1 MSSPSNYDITIL
13 GAGIVGA
20 TLAGALGGT
29 GMRVAL
35 VEARA
40 PQAAPAEG
48 WDMRVS
54 AVTRASERVF
64 DNLGAWAG
72 MVQRRVSPFREMRV
86 WESGGGEVHFD
97 SAELAEP
104 CLGHVVENRVIVEA
118 LLERL
123 ASFENVDLFRP
134 ASATHIIEGGDRTRL
149 SLDDGSRL
157 TTRLLVG
164 ADGADSVVRR
174 HAGIGMR
181 GWSYAQR
188 GVVAVV
194 RPGRHHG
201 DTAWQRFM
209 PSGPLAFLPLNDG
222 RCSIVWSSDTPRA
235 DELMQL
241 DDAQF
246 ALELESAFEYR
257 LGSIEEVSPRAAFPL
272 ALGHA
277 QAYVAPRLAL
287 IGDAAHTV
295 HPLAGQGANLGVAD
309 AAALAEV
316 VTEAVRSGR
325 DPGSYA
331 VLRRYERWR
340 KGETLLMLALMDGF
354 KRLFGNDLMPVRLVR
369 GAGLGLFDSV
379 GPLKRAVMRRA
390 MGLDGDLPR
399 LARAAPAA

>member
-1 MSSPSNYDITIL
+1 MSSPIHYDVSIL

-20 TLAGALGGT
+20 TLACALGRS

-40 PQAAPAEG
+40 PLAAPAQG

-104 CLGHVVENRVIVEA
+104 CLGHIVENRVIVEA

-123 ASFENVDLFRP
+123 ASFENVSLFRP
-134 ASATHIIEGGDRTRL
+134 ASATRIIEGADRARL
-149 SLDDGSRL
+149 NLDDGSRL
-157 TTRLLVG
+157 STRLLVG

-174 HAGIGMR
+174 HAGIEMR
-181 GWSYAQR
+181 GWPYAQR
-188 GVVAVV
+188 AVVAVV
-194 RPGRHHG
+194 RPERHHG
-201 DTAWQRFM
+201 ETAWQRFM
-209 PSGPLAFLPLNDG
+209 PSGPLAFLPLTDG

-277 QAYVAPRLAL
+277 RAYVAPRLAL

-316 VTEAVRSGR
+316 VTEAVRAGR
-325 DPGSYA
+325 DPGSHA

-354 KRLFGNDLMPVRLVR
+354 KRLFGNDLTPLRLVR
-369 GAGLGLFDSV
+369 GAGLGLFDAA

-399 LARAAPAA
+399 LARAAPTP